1 MGDFDATVIVGN
13 LDGKELLSS
22 IDKLVQDVSVK
33 TNKMAEGFTQGIDR
47 MKLAMK
53 DFAITQKVSVDLMQE
68 AWRKMSSSFDAMV
81 AAQSNA
87 TGSGR
92 RASNNGGGASFPD
105 NTVGNLKEVI
115 ALEEKRRLDMELGTQ
130 ELRDQNKLIADQKQQ
145 LKEEL
150 MTEEEKHKAI
160 QKQNEALV
168 KQKVKQRK
176 DAQKPYVTD
185 FNKAASMTDE
195 GLTNAQRKLKEMVRT
210 MDAMRKSGLF
220 NETELNS
227 YQRKLDAL
235 KRKIAN
241 IKPSKP
247 LTLKEVLGMD
257 ENGIDAITA
266 KLKALRGIQVAPNSN
281 DATLL
286 ANEYQRLKKAQGDLL
301 GQNAKLIG
309 SNNYLAQSFGY
320 IRNRIVYALTLGAI
334 TNFTK
339 QIYEIRGQYELL
351 ERSLGVLTNS
361 FQKGSQIFQELNDMA
376 IKSPFTLMELATAAK
391 QLTAYNFAADE
402 VVDTTRRLAD
412 ISAALGVP
420 MERLTYNL
428 GQIRAQTVLT
438 ARDARDFANAGLPMV
453 KALADYY
460 TELEGRVVSTGDVY
474 DRMSKKAVA
483 YADVMAVLNKM
494 TDEGGKFFDFQAK
507 QAETLKVQMN
517 NLTLAW
523 NNMLNEMGKDNQSIL
538 ELPLKGLRTIF
549 ENWESLNQVLTNL
562 IIILGTAKVAQ
573 LALNMAL
580 GKGNVEQLRS
590 IALNTKATEKNYKNA
605 LSKMQI
611 TKEQAKL
618 MIATNRGNATLHQAI
633 ISMGLLTEAEV
644 KAAAS
649 TNALRNSWT
658 ILSNMFVIGVKKIG
672 ASMMAL
678 ATNPATWV
686 FAATYA
692 ITDFLSSLNEVYEKT
707 KEFNDI
713 IGKNIKENTDS
724 IGKFF
729 SDYAKSFE
737 KLRDGKMEQTEQ
749 VKLWEAIREEIKK
762 SSQNAEEYLAY
773 LEKFDDINERNK
785 KGGTVLATIKRL
797 QESVYAAQE
806 NGLINTEGTETY
818 WHGILWEGLAD
829 NIKGAVGEINDA
841 LKSSENDFE
850 GFANKYQKMLDVI
863 NNPDNYNNVV
873 QRGLN
878 YFGIANWEFELSRE
892 IEKFNINFDTF
903 SNSIADSMEKM
914 WNPNVEKSTRN
925 IREYVNT
932 IVKAYKEAHPEIKG
946 QAERFFDI
954 NVDKFVAKQV
964 RTFATVKD
972 KNDEFLQETYSAW
985 RIFYDKLRN
994 EGGQDFEGLM
1004 QYVTKTGDYSNKE
1017 LEKIWK
1023 QASETMKREAGDAYA
1038 TIDKYIADLNTRKI
1052 VVPVLYQQK
1061 QIEGDNLQKDFEK
1074 HFINDG
1080 LGALPYDKYQKE
1092 LLRRTRL
1099 YKNLNKKEGEETLQW
1114 NKRLNDLY
1122 NDDLANIKKQ
1132 DEIMGKITDKESV
1145 RYKQAK
1151 ETKEYYTQQINAVK
1165 EVAKYEGFTLEEKK
1179 KNKGRN
1185 KDEILDALKKE
1196 IELIKKAQSEYET
1209 LTKKGSSSTDA
1220 LASAQSKFGKT
1231 LTLLNNKLSHWGL
1244 PTIDLSKIIKG
1255 DPNKTLA
1262 FFEKVKKA
1270 LETKGLSNIERMKAV
1285 EVVIDEFDLKAK
1297 TFNLDNITKGLND
1310 ALSKL
1315 KEKYELSVE
1324 LDANPKLGKFFAD
1337 MLGLDIDTL
1346 PRTINAYE
1354 KEYTR
1359 LLNNFFKAK
1368 NVNLELPHLDLTND
1382 DLKAFEEMKKEGAIS
1397 EEAYNEINKAVKE
1410 FRDTK
1415 KKDFEETRKEYEALI
1430 KKYGEYEA
1438 KIEEVRNTSDKE
1450 RLAFAKKFGKADDT
1464 DKAIRLITDIQA
1476 VDDPAK
1482 KAELRQQLASL
1493 VQEIA
1498 QGDDTKIRLQTSI
1511 DMKGLQEEARINFE
1525 EYQKTPEWVLATG
1538 NISDLTHN
1546 ALSKLIADLEQYK
1559 KKAKYLDDKQIKK
1572 INNAL
1577 IALHKQIRKDNPF
1590 LAMGDSMDEARER
1603 MSLFQPELD
1612 TIMKQ
1617 IIDLEK
1623 EIGDGEGTDKQL
1635 KKLADLKK
1643 RWGEVYDQQQAY
1655 GKVAATTIVK
1665 NINNAISV
1673 AKQASSA
1680 FNEMA
1685 EALGGKGMTEAAQ
1698 TIQDVTG
1705 ILEKGGQGAAIG
1717 AQAGGG
1723 YGAII
1728 GAAAGVLQGVVTT
1741 FADRWSGNAKITEK
1755 IVESQ
1760 REVKKLTLL
1769 YKQLEN
1775 AIDDAYG
1782 QGEIRANQLLIANK
1796 KLQLAEL
1803 ETQLEL
1809 EKSRKS
1815 KNRDDDKILELQGQV
1830 EDARQELKE
1839 LANDI
1844 TENFLNISS
1853 VKDAVSSM
1861 IDGIITALKNGENAM
1876 DSFTDSWEE
1885 MCWNMIKQVI
1895 STEILAPKFK
1905 KIFDE
1910 INEEVSKRGEKA
1922 SDDIVKAKEDY
1933 ENNKEYVQKWS
1944 DWYVRKGDEFKRAMN
1959 YYDLQDLRKKGW
1971 VDSSFSEWDAAQ
1983 QKHIKDLEDAYTE
1996 ATSWTLDDVERY
2008 AELLKSMQGDYEAA
2022 EEATREAAERLGL
2035 RMGDKAGN
2043 LSALQAGIQ
2052 GITEDTAGAIE
2063 AYLNIVSQRMFYHG
2077 TILEQIRDTLVGFD
2091 LDLSLGVQSQMLL
2104 QLQNSYQTQMA
2115 IQNLLEGTLTPNGRA
2130 FMVELNS

>member
-1 MGDFDATVIVGN
+1 MGDFDATVIVGQ
-13 LDGKELLSS
+13 LDSKELISS
-22 IDKLVQDVSVK
+22 IDKLVSDVADRSQLMA
-33 TNKMAEGFTQGIDR
+33 NKFEGAMEK
-47 MKLAMK
+47 MKSAMK
-53 DFAITQKVSVDLMQE
+53 DFAVTQKVSVDVMKE
-68 AWRKMSSSFDAMV
+68 SWRQMSSSFDAMV

-92 RASNNGGGASFPD
+92 KPTNNVSGGMSITETKNNITAIEAEIKKLEEERQKFISIREEIGRIASSLSANKKDLALIQKGANVYGFDEFGNKVLLTAEKVKGKIKELEDSLKRLMAERTKIPAPTD
-105 NTVGNLKEVI
+105 ENLRKYDELQRKLAQLKESLNKAQSPKTVGDLEKQISAEQQYRKEV
-115 ALEEKRRLDMELGTQ
+115 ELGTQ
-130 ELRDQNKLIADQKQQ
+130 ELRNQNQLIAEKKKQ

-150 MTEEEKHKAI
+150 MTLEERAKAIEKQKAAEQRQLAKEEKRLKAPYI
-160 QKQNEALV
+160 ARFDEAKGMNVNGLTSAV
-168 KQKVKQRK
+168 DKLNKLQRAINDIK
-176 DAQKPYVTD
+176 NSHLFSRTEI
-185 FNKAASMTDE
+185 NKFQREIDKLQIKIAKLRPKSMT
-195 GLTNAQRKLKEMVRT
+195 
-210 MDAMRKSGLF
+210 
-220 NETELNS
+220 
-227 YQRKLDAL
+227 
-235 KRKIAN
+235 
-241 IKPSKP
+241 
-247 LTLKEVLGMD
+247 EVLGMN
-257 ENGIDAITA
+257 EKGIDAITA
-266 KLKALRGIQVAPNSN
+266 KMRALRQVKIDPN
-281 DATLL
+281 DAKQVSQLSD
-286 ANEYQRLKKAQGDLL
+286 EYARLKRRLAELQG
-301 GQNAKLIG
+301 QSIQSTHA
-309 SNNYLAQSFGY
+309 NNYLAQSFGY

-334 TNFTK
+334 TSFTK

-351 ERSLGVLTNS
+351 ERSLGVLVNS
-361 FQKGSQIFQELNDMA
+361 FERGSQIFQKLNNMA
-376 IKSPFTLMELATAAK
+376 IESPFTLMELAGAAK
-391 QLTAYNFAADE
+391 QLTAYNFSAKE
-402 VVDTTRRLAD
+402 VVETTRRLAD
-412 ISAALGVP
+412 LSSALGVP

-438 ARDARDFANAGLPMV
+438 ARDARDFANAGLPIV
-453 KALADYY
+453 SALAEHF
-460 TELEGRVVSTGDVY
+460 TELEGRIVTTGDVY
-474 DRMSKKAVA
+474 DRMSKKMVS
-483 YADVMAVLNKM
+483 YNDVMSVLNKM
-494 TDEGGKFFDFQAK
+494 TDEGGKFFEFQAK

-523 NNMLNEMGKDNQSIL
+523 NNFLNEMGASHQGLLSVFPTALKALLQNWKAIDRVLWSIGITFIAW
-538 ELPLKGLRTIF
+538 KGLQMVAVKQQ
-549 ENWESLNQVLTNL
+549 WELAKAT
-562 IIILGTAKVAQ
+562 GATAQ
-573 LALNMAL
+573 QM
-580 GKGNVEQLRS
+580 GKLSNGFKKFWD
-590 IALNTKATEKNYKNA
+590 ATKAMAANPWTW
-605 LSKMQI
+605 I
-611 TKEQAKL
+611 FV
-618 MIATNRGNATLHQAI
+618 G
-633 ISMGLLTEAEV
+633 IS
-644 KAAAS
+644 
-649 TNALRNSWT
+649 
-658 ILSNMFVIGVKKIG
+658 
-672 ASMMAL
+672 
-678 ATNPATWV
+678 
-686 FAATYA
+686 A
-692 ITDFLSSLNEVYEKT
+692 ITDLVMQIREARKATHELNQE
-707 KEFNDI
+707 
-713 IGKNIKENTDS
+713 IKENAS
-724 IGKFF
+724 EASESMLKFLNNQGNKSTF
-729 SDYAKSFE
+729 ALAKQNKLTSEQGE
-737 KLRDGKMEQTEQ
+737 KA
-749 VKLWEAIREEIKK
+749 WEAIKE
-762 SSQNAEEYLAY
+762 Q
-773 LEKFDDINERNK
+773 LEQSAISANSLLSTLMKYPDVNERVA
-785 KGGTVLATIKRL
+785 KGFEYAESIQKAQAALQDLKDDTI
-797 QESVYAAQE
+797 EVSSDF
-806 NGLINTEGTETY
+806 GWWGMF
-818 WHGILWEGLAD
+818 GEGLASD
-829 NIKGAVGEINDA
+829 
-841 LKSSENDFE
+841 LKD
-850 GFANKYQKMLDVI
+850 FANAIEVTSAIINSRSWWNKDQKDNALINILDGGDVKTQREEFLSELEVTAESI
-863 NNPDNYNNVV
+863 NN
-873 QRGLN
+873 
-878 YFGIANWEFELSRE
+878 FLSIHKIKDPLQMRE
-892 IEKFNINFDTF
+892 ILERAKVTI
-903 SNSIADSMEKM
+903 
-914 WNPNVEKSTRN
+914 KSKN
-925 IREYVNT
+925 
-932 IVKAYKEAHPEIKG
+932 PEIKG
-946 QAERFFDI
+946 ELAKIFDI
-954 NVDKFVAKQV
+954 ELDKLMAEK
-964 RTFATVKD
+964 TGGALD
-972 KNDEFLQETYSAW
+972 KNASLWGMFMERMKHNYSSA
-985 RIFYDKLRN
+985 F
-994 EGGQDFEGLM
+994 QDINDDW
-1004 QYVTKTGDYSNKE
+1004 VKNNKE
-1017 LEKIWK
+1017 LTKEQKKAVDENLKYFKDSMPFAYDAVKEMVADASKLKI
-1023 QASETMKREAGDAYA
+1023 QIGLTFSTGSPTDFQRETNKRIEEALKGNKLLDFGSKSLLPNNNEDLDKWVTRLQGDIKNLKEEN
-1038 TIDKYIADLNTRKI
+1038 TKYKRDDTEWSK
-1052 VVPVLYQQK
+1052 K
-1061 QIEGDNLQKDFEK
+1061 QISDNETQ
-1074 HFINDG
+1074 IN
-1080 LGALPYDKYQKE
+1080 Q
-1092 LLRRTRL
+1092 R
-1099 YKNLNKKEGEETLQW
+1099 KNLL
-1114 NKRLNDLY
+1114 DLY
-1122 NDDLANIKKQ
+1122 NQLY
-1132 DEIMGKITDKESV
+1132 EKE
-1145 RYKQAK
+1145 
-1151 ETKEYYTQQINAVK
+1151 
-1165 EVAKYEGFTLEEKK
+1165 K

-1185 KDEILDALKKE
+1185 KDEILDALKNE

-1231 LTLLNNKLSHWGL
+1231 LTLLNSKLSHWGL

-1359 LLNNFFKAK
+1359 LLNDFFKAK

-1382 DLKAFEEMKKEGAIS
+1382 DLKAFEEMKKEGVIS

-1450 RLAFAKKFGKADDT
+1450 RLAFAKKFGKTDDT

-1577 IALHKQIRKDNPF
+1577 ISLHKQIRKDNPF

-1698 TIQDVTG
+1698 TIKDVTG
-1705 ILEKGGQGAAIG
+1705 ILEKGGEGAAAG
-1717 AQAGGG
+1717 AQIGGG

-1830 EDARQELKE
+1830 NDAKQELKE
-1839 LANDI
+1839 LAEDI

-1959 YYDLQDLRKKGW
+1959 YYDLQKLRKEGW
-1971 VDSSFSEWDAAQ
+1971 VDSSFDEWDAAQ
-1983 QKHIKDLEDAYTE
+1983 QRHIKDLEDAYTE

>member
-53 DFAITQKVSVDLMQE
+53 DFAITQKVSVDVMKE
-68 AWRKMSSSFDAMV
+68 AWRNMSSSFDAMV

-92 RASNNGGGASFPD
+92 KPTNNVSGGVSITETKNNITAIEAEIKKLEEERQKFISIREEIGRIASSLSANKKDLALIQKGANVYGFDEFGNKVLLTAEKVKGKIKELEDSLKKLMAERTKIPAPTD
-105 NTVGNLKEVI
+105 GNLRKYDELQRKLAQLKESLDKAQTPKTVGD
-115 ALEEKRRLDMELGTQ
+115 LEKQISAEQQYRKDMELGTQ
-130 ELRDQNKLIADQKQQ
+130 ELRTQNQLISEQKQQ

-150 MTEEEKHKAI
+150 MTEEEKRKALEKQTELLER
-160 QKQNEALV
+160 QKTKQLKKDQTPYLENWNTARKMSDVQLDDAEKKLQALRREQE
-168 KQKVKQRK
+168 KMQ
-176 DAQKPYVTD
+176 
-185 FNKAASMTDE
+185 
-195 GLTNAQRKLKEMVRT
+195 
-210 MDAMRKSGLF
+210 KSGLF
-220 NETELNS
+220 NQAKLNEAQQAIDRLS
-227 YQRKLDAL
+227 EKIERLRSRKPKTMA
-235 KRKIAN
+235 
-241 IKPSKP
+241 
-247 LTLKEVLGMD
+247 EVIGMD

-266 KLKALRGIQVAPNSN
+266 KMKALRQVKLDPN
-281 DATLL
+281 DAKQASQLSD
-286 ANEYQRLKKAQGDLL
+286 EYARLKRRLAELQG
-301 GQNAKLIG
+301 QSIQATHA
-309 SNNYLAQSFGY
+309 NNYLAQSFGY

-351 ERSLGVLTNS
+351 ERSLGVLVNS
-361 FQKGSQIFQELNDMA
+361 FERGSEIFQKLNNMA
-376 IKSPFTLMELATAAK
+376 IESPFTLMELAGAAK
-391 QLTAYNFAADE
+391 QLTAYNFSANE
-402 VVDTTRRLAD
+402 VVETTRRLAD
-412 ISAALGVP
+412 LSSALGVP

-438 ARDARDFANAGLPMV
+438 ARDARDFANAGLPIV
-453 KALADYY
+453 SSLAEHF
-460 TELEGRVVSTGDVY
+460 TELEGRIVTTGDVY
-474 DRMSKKAVA
+474 DRMSKKMVS
-483 YADVMAVLNKM
+483 YGDVMSVLNKM
-494 TDEGGKFFDFQAK
+494 TDEGGKFFEFQAK

-523 NNMLNEMGKDNQSIL
+523 NNFLNEMGASHQGLLSVFPTALKALLQNWKAIDRVLWSIGITFIAW
-538 ELPLKGLRTIF
+538 KGLQMVAVKQQ
-549 ENWESLNQVLTNL
+549 WE
-562 IIILGTAKVAQ
+562 
-573 LALNMAL
+573 LA
-580 GKGNVEQLRS
+580 
-590 IALNTKATEKNYKNA
+590 KATG
-605 LSKMQI
+605 
-611 TKEQAKL
+611 
-618 MIATNRGNATLHQAI
+618 ATAQQ
-633 ISMGLLTEAEV
+633 MG
-644 KAAAS
+644 K
-649 TNALRNSWT
+649 
-658 ILSNMFVIGVKKIG
+658 LSNGFKKFWDASKAMAANPWTWIFVGI
-672 ASMMAL
+672 S
-678 ATNPATWV
+678 
-686 FAATYA
+686 A
-692 ITDFLSSLNEVYEKT
+692 ITDLVMQIREAKKATHELNQE
-707 KEFNDI
+707 
-713 IGKNIKENTDS
+713 IKENAS
-724 IGKFF
+724 EASESMLKFLNNQGNKSTF
-729 SDYAKSFE
+729 ALAKQNKLTSEQGE
-737 KLRDGKMEQTEQ
+737 KA
-749 VKLWEAIREEIKK
+749 WEAIKEQLEQ
-762 SSQNAEEYLAY
+762 SAMSANSLLSTLMEYP
-773 LEKFDDINERNK
+773 DVNERVK
-785 KGGTVLATIKRL
+785 KGFEYAESIQKAQAALQDLKDDTI
-797 QESVYAAQE
+797 EVSSDF
-806 NGLINTEGTETY
+806 GWWGMF
-818 WHGILWEGLAD
+818 GEGLASD
-829 NIKGAVGEINDA
+829 
-841 LKSSENDFE
+841 LKD
-850 GFANKYQKMLDVI
+850 FANAIEVTSAIINSRSWWNKDQKDNALINILGGGDVKTQREEFLSELEVTAESI
-863 NNPDNYNNVV
+863 NNFLVAHKIKDPL
-873 QRGLN
+873 QM
-878 YFGIANWEFELSRE
+878 RE
-892 IEKFNINFDTF
+892 ILERAKVTI
-903 SNSIADSMEKM
+903 
-914 WNPNVEKSTRN
+914 KSKN
-925 IREYVNT
+925 
-932 IVKAYKEAHPEIKG
+932 PEIKG
-946 QAERFFDI
+946 ELAKIFDI
-954 NVDKFVAKQV
+954 ELDKVMAKK
-964 RTFATVKD
+964 TGGALD
-972 KNDEFLQETYSAW
+972 KNASLWDMFMERMKHNYSSAFQDITDDWVNNKSKQLTKEQKKAVDENLKYFKDSMPFAYDAVKKMVADASKLKIQIGLTFSAGAPTDFQRETNKRIEEALKQNKKLDFGSKSLLPNNNEDLDKWVTRLQGDIKSFKEE
-985 RIFYDKLRN
+985 N
-994 EGGQDFEGLM
+994 
-1004 QYVTKTGDYSNKE
+1004 TKY
-1017 LEKIWK
+1017 
-1023 QASETMKREAGDAYA
+1023 KRDDTEWS
-1038 TIDKYIADLNTRKI
+1038 K
-1052 VVPVLYQQK
+1052 K
-1061 QIEGDNLQKDFEK
+1061 QISDNDTQIK
-1074 HFINDG
+1074 
-1080 LGALPYDKYQKE
+1080 Q
-1092 LLRRTRL
+1092 R
-1099 YKNLNKKEGEETLQW
+1099 KNLL
-1114 NKRLNDLY
+1114 DLY
-1122 NDDLANIKKQ
+1122 NQLY
-1132 DEIMGKITDKESV
+1132 EKE
-1145 RYKQAK
+1145 
-1151 ETKEYYTQQINAVK
+1151 
-1165 EVAKYEGFTLEEKK
+1165 K

-1209 LTKKGSSSTDA
+1209 LTKKGSTSTDA

-1231 LTLLNNKLSHWGL
+1231 LTLLNSKLSHWGL

-1315 KEKYELSVE
+1315 KEKYELSIE

-1359 LLNNFFKAK
+1359 LLNDFFKAK
-1368 NVNLELPHLDLTND
+1368 NINLELPHLDLTND
-1382 DLKAFEEMKKEGAIS
+1382 DLKAFEEMKKEGVIS
-1397 EEAYNEINKAVKE
+1397 EEAYNDVNKAVKE

-1450 RLAFAKKFGKADDT
+1450 RLAFAKKFGKTDDT

-1476 VDDPAK
+1476 VDDPTK

-1577 IALHKQIRKDNPF
+1577 ISLHKQIRKDNPF
-1590 LAMGDSMDEARER
+1590 LAMGDSMDEAHER

-1623 EIGDGEGTDKQL
+1623 EIGDGKGTDKQL
-1635 KKLADLKK
+1635 KKLAELKK
-1643 RWGEVYDQQQAY
+1643 RWKEVYDQQQAY
-1655 GKVAATTIVK
+1655 GNVAATTIVK
-1665 NINNAISV
+1665 DINNAIGV
-1673 AKQASSA
+1673 AKQASDA

-1685 EALGGKGMTEAAQ
+1685 EALGGKNMTEAAQ
-1698 TIQDVTG
+1698 TVKDVTG

-1728 GAAAGVLQGVVTT
+1728 GAAAGVLQGVITT
-1741 FADRWSGNAKITEK
+1741 FADRWSGNAAITEK

-1830 EDARQELKE
+1830 NDARQELKE
-1839 LANDI
+1839 LADDI

-1905 KIFDE
+1905 KIFDK

-1959 YYDLQDLRKKGW
+1959 YYDLQKLYKEGW

-1983 QKHIKDLEDAYTE
+1983 QRHIKDLEDAYTE

-2052 GITEDTAGAIE
+2052 GITEDTAGALE
-2063 AYLNIVSQRMFYHG
+2063 ALLNGISQHIYLNSDV
-2077 TILEQIRDTLVGFD
+2077 LVEIRDTLQTFD
-2091 LDLSLGVQSQMLL
+2091 VDGCLG
-2104 QLQNSYQTQMA
+2104 
-2115 IQNLLEGTLTPNGRA
+2115 IQAQILLELQTGFQTVNAMRSMMENWQNAAGNGIR
-2130 FMVELNS
+2130 VELL

>member
-22 IDKLVQDVSVK
+22 IDKLVQDVSER

-92 RASNNGGGASFPD
+92 RASNNSGGSASFPD
-105 NTVGNLKEVI
+105 NTIGNLKEVI
-115 ALEEKRRLDMELGTQ
+115 ALEEKRRLDMERGTQ

-150 MTEEEKHKAI
+150 MTEEEKRKAI
-160 QKQNEALV
+160 EKQNEALA
-168 KQKVKQRK
+168 KQQAKQRK

-195 GLTNAQRKLKEMVRT
+195 GMTNAQRKLKEMVRT

-227 YQRKLDAL
+227 YQKKLDAL

-281 DATLL
+281 EATQL
-286 ANEYQRLKKAQGDLL
+286 ANEYQRLKKAQGELL

-453 KALADYY
+453 KTLADYY

-474 DRMSKKAVA
+474 DRMSKKAVS

-523 NNMLNEMGKDNQSIL
+523 NNMLNAIGKDNQSIL
-538 ELPLKGLRTIF
+538 ELPLKTLRTIF
-549 ENWESLNQVLTNL
+549 ENWESLNRVLTNL
-562 IIILGTAKVAQ
+562 ILILGTAKIAQ
-573 LALNMAL
+573 LALNMAM

-590 IALNTKATEKNYKNA
+590 IALMPKATAQNYQNA

-618 MIATNRGNATLHQAI
+618 MIATNRGNVSLRAAI
-633 ISMGLLTEAEV
+633 VNMGLLTIEEA

-649 TNALRNSWT
+649 TNVLRNSWT
-658 ILSNMFVIGVKKIG
+658 ILSNVIATGAKKIG
-672 ASMMAL
+672 ASLLAL
-678 ATNPATWV
+678 AVNPATWI

-692 ITDFLSSLNEVYEKT
+692 VTDLIMAFGEASDAA
-707 KEFNDI
+707 KEFNDT
-713 IGKNIKENTDS
+713 IGRNTKENTES
-724 IGKFF
+724 IGKFLI
-729 SDYAKSFE
+729 DYAKSFD

-749 VKLWEAIREEIKK
+749 VKLWEAIRDEIKK
-762 SSQNAEEYLAY
+762 SSQNADEYIKKLKEITN
-773 LEKFDDINERNK
+773 LNERNK
-785 KGGTVLATIKRL
+785 EGGKFLAEIK
-797 QESVYAAQE
+797 QIQASANAAQE
-806 NGLINTEGTETY
+806 QGLVNASESIWGGLVQ
-818 WHGILWEGLAD
+818 HGVVEQLKDLTD
-829 NIKGAVGEINDA
+829 EINDA
-841 LKSSENDFE
+841 LKASEDDFE
-850 GFANKYQKMLDVI
+850 GFANKYQKILDVF
-863 NNPDNYNNVV
+863 NNPENYV
-873 QRGLN
+873 GGS
-878 YFGIANWEFELSRE
+878 FLSWSGQLASDT
-892 IEKFNINFDTF
+892 KAFQKVFDDFT
-903 SNSIADSMEKM
+903 NSIADSMDKT
-914 WNPNVEKSTRN
+914 WNPSIEKNTRN

-946 QAERFFDI
+946 QLERVFDI
-954 NVDKFVAKQV
+954 GIDRFVAKQIQ
-964 RTFATVKD
+964 TFANVQD
-972 KNDEFLQETYSAW
+972 QNEILLQNTYSSW
-985 RIFYDKLRN
+985 VIFFDKLRN
-994 EGGQDFEGLM
+994 VGGKDFESLM
-1004 QYVTKTGDYSNKE
+1004 SYITSTGDYSSKE
-1017 LEKIWK
+1017 LDSLWK
-1023 QASETMKREAGDAYA
+1023 KAAESMKREAGDAYM
-1038 TIDKYIADLNTRKI
+1038 TIDQYIADLNTKK
-1052 VVPVLYQQK
+1052 VLIPIFFQQK
-1061 QIEGDNLQKDFEK
+1061 QLEGDNLQKDFEK
-1074 HFINDG
+1074 HFIYDG
-1080 LGALPYDKYQKE
+1080 IGALPYEEYQQE
-1092 LLRRTRL
+1092 LLKRTRL

-1132 DEIMGKITDKESV
+1132 DEIMGKITDKESA

-1179 KNKGRN
+1179 KKGGR
-1185 KDEILDALKKE
+1185 KRDEILDALKNE

-1231 LTLLNNKLSHWGL
+1231 LTLLNSKLSHWGL

-1359 LLNNFFKAK
+1359 LLNDFFKAK
-1368 NVNLELPHLDLTND
+1368 NINLELPHLDLTND
-1382 DLKAFEEMKKEGAIS
+1382 DLKAFEEMKKEGIIS

-1450 RLAFAKKFGKADDT
+1450 RLAFAKKFGKIDDT

-1476 VDDPAK
+1476 VDDPTK

-1623 EIGDGEGTDKQL
+1623 EIGNGEGTDKQL

-1760 REVKKLTLL
+1760 REVKRLTLL

-1839 LANDI
+1839 LADDI

-1861 IDGIITALKNGENAM
+1861 IDGIISALKNGENAM

-1922 SDDIVKAKEDY
+1922 SEDIVKAKEDY

-1944 DWYVRKGDEFKRAMN
+1944 DWYVRKGNEFKRAMN